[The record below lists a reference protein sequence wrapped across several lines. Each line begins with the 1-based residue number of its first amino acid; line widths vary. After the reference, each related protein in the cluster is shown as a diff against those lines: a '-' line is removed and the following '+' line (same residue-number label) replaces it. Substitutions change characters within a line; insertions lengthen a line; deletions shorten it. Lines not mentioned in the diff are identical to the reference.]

1 MSDRTQKSV
10 GHGREREVGGGR
22 RGIRREE
29 MGMVSSYIDS
39 M

>member
-1 MSDRTQKSV
+1 MLDRTQKRM
-10 GHGREREVGGGR
+10 GHEREREVGGGR
-22 RGIRREE
+22 RGIRAE